1 MNKETNVVGF
11 SMGSLG
17 NNLISGVIGSY
28 LLTFYTEVYGIPA
41 FAAGVIMLLAK
52 IWDAVNDPMIG
63 MLADRRKP
71 GKNGKYRPMLRIFGP
86 LFALFAVLSFCSPEL
101 PIAGRIVWACVTY
114 IGYGMLFTCFDVPF
128 WACVNRLNVNTEK
141 RNTAIGMS
149 RSMIM
154 WAMLISSMF
163 FTQIAGVLGNGN
175 DRMGYPLALLV
186 FAVPGVILMLICYRS
201 ARETVVEEPQAEH
214 VSMIQMFKN
223 LFKVLTPQLGLTYIV
238 AMLAGLC
245 VTLGPTVG
253 VYFMLYYMGDVSK
266 ISLYMFCCIGSV
278 AIASLFGASIQKR
291 ISEKKLLII
300 CYAISAVANI
310 GIWFM
315 GTGNM
320 AITLVLI
327 FISGLGCGIAN
338 VPMISLVLKMANQA
352 AKKNN
357 TRADASV
364 MSLNSLTTKIGQ
376 ALASFFPSLILTA
389 TGYVANAEQTDSAL
403 RGILIT
409 RSILPAVLL
418 AIAVVIVAAIR
429 VRED

>member
-201 ARETVVEEPQAEH
+201 AGETVVEEPQADH

-223 LFKVLTPQLGLTYIV
+223 
-238 AMLAGLC
+238 
-245 VTLGPTVG
+245 
-253 VYFMLYYMGDVSK
+253 
-266 ISLYMFCCIGSV
+266 
-278 AIASLFGASIQKR
+278 
-291 ISEKKLLII
+291 
-300 CYAISAVANI
+300 
-310 GIWFM
+310 
-315 GTGNM
+315 
-320 AITLVLI
+320 
-327 FISGLGCGIAN
+327 
-338 VPMISLVLKMANQA
+338 
-352 AKKNN
+352 
-357 TRADASV
+357 
-364 MSLNSLTTKIGQ
+364 
-376 ALASFFPSLILTA
+376 
-389 TGYVANAEQTDSAL
+389 
-403 RGILIT
+403 
-409 RSILPAVLL
+409 
-418 AIAVVIVAAIR
+418 
-429 VRED
+429 